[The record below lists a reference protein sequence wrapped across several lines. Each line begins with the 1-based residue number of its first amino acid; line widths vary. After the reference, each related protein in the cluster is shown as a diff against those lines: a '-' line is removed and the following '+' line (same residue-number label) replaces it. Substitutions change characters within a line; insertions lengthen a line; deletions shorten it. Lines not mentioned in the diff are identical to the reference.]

1 MAAGSP
7 ALGDFVLC
15 KSTSLHDQGAFA
27 SAPGPGWASDSLP
40 RNCPTHRHIQCMLS
54 PGMSEGLKGLKT
66 KCVDNLDLAKGHCVK
81 TIAVVVAE
89 KTKSK
94 HKQMRRGARR
104 GRRGGSHLHVVLLS
118 RTKSHGAYAKVKFT

>member
-1 MAAGSP
+1 
-7 ALGDFVLC
+7 
-15 KSTSLHDQGAFA
+15 
-27 SAPGPGWASDSLP
+27 
-40 RNCPTHRHIQCMLS
+40 
-54 PGMSEGLKGLKT
+54 MSEGLKGLKT

-81 TIAVVVAE
+81 TIAEVVAE